1 MNHSG
6 PDQHDPTTR
15 SSSSEHATERA
26 QGATPHPSDDWLRTV
41 LENTSDVICV
51 LKADGSF
58 RYISPAVKR
67 VLGYPPE
74 ALLGTVCFD
83 YVHTD
88 DAAFVA
94 ESFAQIL
101 KTPGLHTPLQ
111 FRVRT
116 KDGSLRYVEAIPN
129 NQLEDPTL
137 QGMVVTFRDLTERVR
152 MEKVL
157 REAQER
163 YRTLVEHLP
172 AVVYVDTPKGPG
184 YAGYTSPQ
192 AEAMLGYPLDAW
204 DADPLFW
211 TKLLHPDDKERVVAE
226 NTRANAAGEP
236 LILEYRMISRD
247 DRVVWLHDESVV
259 LPDETGQIRYRQ
271 GVLLDIT
278 KRKEAEKAL
287 REAEVRYRTLV
298 EQIPAITYIDRA
310 DGSDEPL
317 YTSPQIE
324 EMLGYTAEE
333 WLEGRLWSECLHP
346 VDKERVLA
354 ADERFESGGERFS
367 EEYRLFAK
375 DGSVVWVREDAVL
388 TRDETGGPLYWQGVL
403 FNITERKALEE
414 QLQRQA
420 LHDTLTGLP
429 NRALFSDRL
438 QHAVARTQRR
448 GGKVAVLFMD
458 LDNFKVI
465 NDSLGHNA
473 GDELL
478 VGVTGR
484 LRASL
489 RPEDTAARLGGDE
502 FAILLVDLNNV
513 DEATLVAER
522 IGDKLRAPF
531 ELAHRETF
539 VTASI
544 GVAISGTTGTPRWP
558 EELLRHADLAMY
570 RAKHSGKARYAIFE
584 EAMSARAMERLE
596 LSNDLRRALE
606 REEFAVHYQPQV
618 SLATGK
624 TMGFEALVRW
634 EHPERGQLLPA
645 RFIPLAEETGLIVPI
660 GQWVLRE
667 ACHQAKEWNRQYPS
681 DPSLIVCVN
690 LSAKQLR
697 DPNLYRVVGQIL
709 EESGLEPGSL
719 ELEITESVA
728 MEDAPATAAALE
740 ELHTLGVR
748 VIIDDFGTGYSSLSY
763 LEKFPMDY
771 IKIDRS
777 FVGEL
782 EGETGS
788 RVLVKVMI
796 DLVHTLGLEVIAE
809 GVETTGQLERLRE
822 MGSDIAQ
829 GRYFSRPLPSEAAAS
844 LLEKQHL

>member
-74 ALLGTVCFD
+74 ALLGTVGFD
-83 YVHTD
+83 YVHTE
-88 DAAFVA
+88 DAAFVS

-101 KTPGLHTPLQ
+101 KTPGLHTSLQ

-116 KDGSLRYVEAIPN
+116 TNGSLRYVEAIPN

-367 EEYRLFAK
+367 EEYRLITK

-403 FNITERKALEE
+403 FNITERKVLEE

-544 GVAISGTTGTPRWP
+544 GVAISGTTGTPRRP

-667 ACHQAKEWNRQYPS
+667 ACYQAKEWNRQYPS

-782 EGETGS
+782 EGESGS

-809 GVETTGQLERLRE
+809 GVETTGQFERLRE

-844 LLEKQHL
+844 LLEKQHP

>member
-6 PDQHDPTTR
+6 PDRHDPTTH

-26 QGATPHPSDDWLRTV
+26 QGATPHPSEGWLRTV

-192 AEAMLGYPLDAW
+192 AEAMLGYPLDTW

-388 TRDETGGPLYWQGVL
+388 TRDDTGGPLYWQGVL

>member
-1 MNHSG
+1 
-6 PDQHDPTTR
+6 
-15 SSSSEHATERA
+15 
-26 QGATPHPSDDWLRTV
+26 V

-116 KDGSLRYVEAIPN
+116 TDGSLRYVEAIPN

-403 FNITERKALEE
+403 FNITERKVLEE

-667 ACHQAKEWNRQYPS
+667 ACYQAKEWNRQYPS

-782 EGETGS
+782 EGESGS

-809 GVETTGQLERLRE
+809 GVETTGQFERLRE

-844 LLEKQHL
+844 LLEKQHP

>member
-26 QGATPHPSDDWLRTV
+26 QGATPHPSEGWLRTV

-192 AEAMLGYPLDAW
+192 AEAMLGYPLDTW

-618 SLATGK
+618 SLATGG
-624 TMGFEALVRW
+624 TVGFEALVRW

-667 ACHQAKEWNRQYPS
+667 ACYQAKEWNRQYPS

-782 EGETGS
+782 EGESGS

-844 LLEKQHL
+844 LLEKQHP